1 MNKELF
7 ISLLKRNT
15 PRWFVLLIDF
25 YLVTNTFILAYI
37 IRFNFSLDFD
47 TNKLFIQ
54 LPIVLVASVISF
66 LVVGSYKGI
75 IRHTGVKDSISV
87 SFASIVILGLLSVT
101 VLINRQYFIAE
112 EFTIPLSIL
121 AIHFLLNIIVLIT
134 SRYLYKE
141 TYNYL
146 VLGSKIEKR
155 VLIYGAG
162 EAGIILYSVLKEN
175 DNSIAIEGFID
186 DDQKKSRLKL
196 NGLPVLET
204 KKITN
209 KYVEDKGIDE
219 IIISVQR
226 IEPSKL
232 IQIVDKLSKLPL
244 RVKIVPPV
252 SSWIEGDLNA
262 KQIKPVKIEDLL
274 GRQPIDL
281 NNPVL
286 INEFNNQ
293 VILITGAAGSIG
305 GEISRQLLKFNFKKL
320 ILIDQAES
328 DLYNLQQEING
339 RGNVKAIVAD
349 IRNVKRMEELFVE
362 FKPTLLF
369 HAAAYKHV
377 PFMEENPYEAV
388 TTNVGGTKNMADLAV
403 KHGLKKFVMVSTDK
417 AVNPT
422 NIMGASKRLAE
433 MYISCMS
440 SNKTTK
446 FVTTRFGNVLGSNG
460 SVIPLFKK
468 QIERGGPITVT
479 HKDIKRYF
487 MTIPEACQLVLEAG
501 SMGNG
506 GEIFVF
512 DMGKSIKIF
521 DLALNMIRLS
531 GLRYPED
538 IDIKIK
544 GLRPGEKIYEELLAN
559 EENTLPTHHQKIMI
573 AKVKGVDVT
582 TVKESIDELCIY
594 SNEWGVNEMVLKMKK
609 IVPEFISNNSTY
621 ELLDK

>member
-1 MNKELF
+1 MNRELF
-7 ISLLKRNT
+7 ISLLKKNT
-15 PRWFVLLIDF
+15 PRWFVLLIDI
-25 YLVTNTFILAYI
+25 YLVINTFVLAYI
-37 IRFNFSLDFD
+37 IRFNFSLNFD
-47 TNKLFIQ
+47 TNKLLLQ
-54 LPIVLVASVISF
+54 LPIVVIVSVLSF
-66 LVVGSYKGI
+66 LLVGSYKGI

-121 AIHFLLNIIVLIT
+121 AIHFLLNIVVLIT

-141 TYNYL
+141 IYNYL

-196 NGLPVLET
+196 NGLPVLDT
-204 KKITN
+204 KKLTK

-226 IEPSKL
+226 IEPSRL

-244 RVKIVPPV
+244 KVKIVPPV
-252 SSWIEGDLNA
+252 SSWIEGDLNT
-262 KQIKPVKIEDLL
+262 KQIKPVRIEDLL

-286 INEFNNQ
+286 FSEFNNQ
-293 VILITGAAGSIG
+293 VIFITGAAGSIG
-305 GEISRQLLKFNFKKL
+305 SEISRQLLKFNFKNL

-339 RGNVKAIVAD
+339 RECVKSVVAD
-349 IRNVKRMEELFVE
+349 VRNIKRMEEI
-362 FKPTLLF
+362 FKKYQPTILF

-388 TTNVGGTKNMADLAV
+388 TTNIGGTKNMADLAI
-403 KHGLKKFVMVSTDK
+403 KHKLKKFVMVSTDK

-422 NIMGASKRLAE
+422 NIMGASKRIAE
-433 MYISCMS
+433 MYISSLNS
-440 SNKTTK
+440 SETTK

-460 SVIPLFKK
+460 SVIPLFKS
-468 QIERGGPITVT
+468 QIERGGPVTVT
-479 HKDIKRYF
+479 HKDITRYF

-501 SMGNG
+501 SMGKG

-512 DMGKSIKIF
+512 DMGQSIKIF

-531 GLRYPED
+531 GLQYPED
-538 IDIKIK
+538 IDIKIT

-559 EENTLPTHHQKIMI
+559 EENTLPTYHQKIMI
-573 AKVKGVDVT
+573 AKVKSIDVK

-594 SNEWGVNEMVLKMKK
+594 SNEWKIKEMVLKMKK
-609 IVPEFISNNSTY
+609 IVPEFVSNNSTF
-621 ELLDK
+621 EVLDN